1 MAKFE
6 FNKPINVGGKKLDVH
21 KQISLGGKKIETK
34 WLAGGVLLL
43 LLIAVSLQL
52 GLAPTKPISSGLK
65 DLELDILSRIGIGL
79 TVESKVEA
87 AASIGSIAQ
96 SLERARGTIDSLNE
110 KLEGGQGETD
120 TGQSGLVGLSEGANT
135 FFGFLITV
143 GLLGILVMFLM
154 EKRNTKLDFG

>member
-6 FNKPINVGGKKLDVH
+6 FNKSLNIGDKKLEVH

-34 WLAGGVLLL
+34 WLAGGVALL

-52 GLAPTKPISSGLK
+52 GLAPTKPITSGLK
-65 DLELDILSRIGIGL
+65 NLELDILSRIGIGL
-79 TVESKVEA
+79 KVESKVEA
-87 AASIGSIAQ
+87 AASIGAIAQ

-110 KLEGGQGETD
+110 NLEGGQGETT
-120 TGQSGLVGLSEGANT
+120 TGESGLVGLSEGANA

-143 GLLGILVMFLM
+143 GLLGILIMFLM
-154 EKRNTKLDFG
+154 EKRNTKLGFG